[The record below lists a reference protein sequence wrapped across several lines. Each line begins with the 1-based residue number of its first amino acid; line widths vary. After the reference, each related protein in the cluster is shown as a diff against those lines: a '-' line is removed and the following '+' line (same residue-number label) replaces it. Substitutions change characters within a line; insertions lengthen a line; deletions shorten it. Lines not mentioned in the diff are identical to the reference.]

1 MQYSY
6 IDSIVNSKNP
16 NLVTYAV
23 AIIHSIAL
31 IILWNN
37 TSKMAKNP
45 AASRYYSSNVAA
57 SVFVVAPLIMLL
69 IISIYVYLFPDFRYL
84 GITANYFII
93 GIFISAFLVMIGYI
107 LLLTNTAKMQDDGSV
122 SEFYY
127 SNVASSVLISI
138 GLLIQ
143 IISKQF

>member
-1 MQYSY
+1 MQFSY
-6 IDSIVNSKNP
+6 LDSIVNSKNP
-16 NLVTYAV
+16 LLVTYAAGV
-23 AIIHSIAL
+23 IHFIAL

-37 TSKMAKNP
+37 TAKMAKNP
-45 AASRYYSSNVAA
+45 AASKYYSSNVAA

-69 IISIYVYLFPDFRYL
+69 IISIYVYLFPNFQYL

-107 LLLTNTAKMQDDGSV
+107 LLLTNTTKMQDDGRV
-122 SEFYY
+122 TEFYY
-127 SNVASSVLISI
+127 SNVASTVLISI
-138 GLLIQ
+138 GILIQ

>member
-6 IDSIVNSKNP
+6 IDSIVNSKNS

-23 AIIHSIAL
+23 AVIHSIAL

-37 TSKMAKNP
+37 TAKMAKNQ
-45 AASRYYSSNVAA
+45 AASKYYSSNVAA

-69 IISIYVYLFPDFRYL
+69 IMSIYVYLFPNFQYL

-138 GLLIQ
+138 GILIQ

>member
-6 IDSIVNSKNP
+6 IDSIINSKNS

-23 AIIHSIAL
+23 AVIHFAAL

-37 TSKMAKNP
+37 TAKMAKNP
-45 AASRYYSSNVAA
+45 AASKYYSSNVAA

-69 IISIYVYLFPDFRYL
+69 IISIYVYLFPNFQYL

-138 GLLIQ
+138 GILIQ